1 MIRDLLQIL
10 FFAMLVRPF
19 VALFI
24 GLRTSGIEHLP
35 KRGRFIL
42 VANHASH
49 LDTVTLLSL
58 FPNPRL
64 KDIRPAAAAD
74 YFARNAVVAAIS
86 RTMFNILPIPR
97 KDFTAENHPVE
108 LMRRALET
116 GSSLI
121 VFPEGTRGSGGQLGK
136 FRTGVARVLETQ
148 PEVPVVPAYL
158 VNMGRSL
165 PKGEWIP
172 VPFFCE
178 IRIGPPLIP
187 AGEVAEATEQIEQ
200 AVRALMSPD
209 PLSF

>member
-10 FFAMLVRPF
+10 FFVAFVRPF

-24 GLRTSGIEHLP
+24 GLRVSGREHLP
-35 KRGRFIL
+35 KEGPFIL

-58 FPNPRL
+58 FPLRRL
-64 KDIRPAAAAD
+64 RDVRPAAAAD
-74 YFARNAVVAAIS
+74 YFASNRLVAAVS
-86 RTMFNILPIPR
+86 RTLFNILPIPR
-97 KDFTAENHPVE
+97 KDFSEGNHPVE
-108 LMRRALET
+108 LMRKTVAA

-136 FRTGVARVLETQ
+136 FRTGVARVLESQ
-148 PEVPVVPAYL
+148 PATPVVPAYL

-165 PKGEWIP
+165 PKGEWFP

-178 IRIGPPLIP
+178 IRIGPSFHPEGDIHQ
-187 AGEVAEATEQIEQ
+187 ATAQIEE
-200 AVRALMSPD
+200 AVRALAEENR
-209 PLSF
+209 